1 MNLITVYRT
10 FNDGD
15 AHLAQSV
22 LEAADI
28 EVTLMN
34 EEMGSTLSLMTGGIR
49 LQVAE
54 EDAEEARQILASQVP
69 PPPLP

>member
-1 MNLITVYRT
+1 MNLVTIYRT

-28 EVTLMN
+28 EVTMLN
-34 EEMGSTLSLMTGGIR
+34 EELGSTLSVMTGGIR
-49 LQVAE
+49 LQVSE
-54 EDAEEARQILASQVP
+54 EDAEAARQLLASQVP
-69 PPPLP
+69 PPLP